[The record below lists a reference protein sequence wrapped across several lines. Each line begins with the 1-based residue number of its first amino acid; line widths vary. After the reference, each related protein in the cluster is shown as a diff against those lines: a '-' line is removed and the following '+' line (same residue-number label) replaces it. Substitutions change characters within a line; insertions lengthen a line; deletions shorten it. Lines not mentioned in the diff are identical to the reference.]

1 MSKCFHHIR
10 YTTGYAGSSGVK
22 FSVKT
27 RTEANEP
34 TRGSVGAQDAA
45 THRPPTQSELDGVQV
60 GDGTPHLGD
69 QTLLR
74 HVDVAE
80 VEGVVDGL
88 HLPHFDEPHPDRLGC
103 SLQDP
108 LPVVLGLVQDLF
120 GKQTSREGGLG

>member
-1 MSKCFHHIR
+1 M
-10 YTTGYAGSSGVK
+10 
-22 FSVKT
+22 
-27 RTEANEP
+27 
-34 TRGSVGAQDAA
+34 
-45 THRPPTQSELDGVQV
+45 THRPPTQGELDGVQI

-88 HLPHFDEPHPDRLGC
+88 HLPHLDEPHPDGLGC

-108 LPVVLGLVQDLF
+108 LPVVLGLVQDLWETN
-120 GKQTSREGGLG
+120 KLERVTSGDLVTILDKTLRTQILRI